1 MKLLIAID
9 GSICADE
16 VVDEVAGR
24 QWPQATE
31 ARVLNVMHPRLL
43 PSDFIEVE
51 AFAETQS
58 QAARTFVKSMA
69 ERLSSAGF
77 EASGAVIEGYPRTAI
92 VEYAKEWGADMLIL
106 GSHGHSSLTNLL
118 LGSVASHVVRNATCS
133 VEIVR
138 QSKTESLAKGHK
150 GMRIL
155 VATDGSVSSTA
166 AVRSIAQRSW
176 PSGTE
181 VQVMSVADLTVPETA
196 WFFNPEIMARIEEE
210 LIQIAKESITEAED
224 MLGKTDVKLTKVIL
238 RGNPKEFI
246 LNRAR
251 EWNAD
256 LVVVG
261 SHGRRGFDRALQG
274 SVSEAVALHAPC
286 SVEVIRDQ
294 NGDR

>member
-9 GSICADE
+9 GSICADG
-16 VVDEVAGR
+16 VINEVAKR
-24 QWPQATE
+24 RWPPATE
-31 ARVLNVMHPRLL
+31 ARVLNVIHSKLIT
-43 PSDFIEVE
+43 SDFMDVE
-51 AFAETQS
+51 AFAETQN

-69 ERLSSAGF
+69 ERLIAAGL
-77 EASGAVIEGYPRTAI
+77 EASGAVIEGYPRTSI
-92 VEYAKEWGADMLIL
+92 VDYAKEWQADMIIL

-118 LGSVASHVVRNATCS
+118 LGSVAAHVVRNATCS

-138 QSKTESLAKGHK
+138 PSGNEALSGGHS

-155 VATDGSVSSTA
+155 LATDGSISSVA
-166 AVRSIAQRSW
+166 AARSLAARSW
-176 PSGTE
+176 TVGTE
-181 VQVMSVADLTVPETA
+181 VQVISVADLTVPETA
-196 WFFNPEIMARIEEE
+196 WFFNPEVMARLEEE
-210 LIQIAKESITEAED
+210 LIQIAKDAVAEAEEIISHT
-224 MLGKTDVKLTKVIL
+224 GIKTTKVIL

-261 SHGRRGFDRALQG
+261 SHGRRGFERALQG

-286 SVEVIRDQ
+286 SVEVIRE
-294 NGDR
+294 